1 MEPKAFELSVSNRP
15 RVIAVSSL
23 VRAKESAM
31 KEKAPPLSSVV
42 KPAMDHETGKR
53 AHPFED

>member
-31 KEKAPPLSSVV
+31 KEKAPPSSSVV

>member
-1 MEPKAFELSVSNRP
+1 MGPKAYELSVSNRH

-31 KEKAPPLSSVV
+31 KEKAPPFSSVV
-42 KPAMDHETGKR
+42 KPAMEHEAGER